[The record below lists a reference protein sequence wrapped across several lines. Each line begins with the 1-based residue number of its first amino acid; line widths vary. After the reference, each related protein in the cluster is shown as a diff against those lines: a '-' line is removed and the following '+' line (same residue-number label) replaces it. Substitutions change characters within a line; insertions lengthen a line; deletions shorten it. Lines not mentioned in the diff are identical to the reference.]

1 MSRKSVVFSVLG
13 GFFIT
18 NAVLAEMIGGKII
31 YVGDASWKIAGLGP
45 FLMSIGIIPWP
56 VVFLTT
62 DLINEYFGR
71 RGVRRLSFLTVGL
84 IAYVFLVL
92 TITLPIPAAEGI
104 SGVDDASYRKVFGQS
119 QWIIVGSLTAFLV
132 SQLIDVFIFHLLRQ
146 RTGKALLWLRA
157 TGSTIVSQLIDSVI
171 VLYIGLV
178 IPLDWDMET
187 FLRAASTNY
196 VVKLVIAV
204 GMTPLIYAGH
214 WAVERYLGK
223 SVAESLA
230 EAAARDD
237 LETAIPSAD

>member
-1 MSRKSVVFSVLG
+1 
-13 GFFIT
+13 
-18 NAVLAEMIGGKII
+18 
-31 YVGDASWKIAGLGP
+31 ASWKIAGLGP

-56 VVFLTT
+56 IVFLTT

-92 TITLPIPAAEGI
+92 SITMPIPAAEGI
-104 SGVDDASYRKVFGQS
+104 SGVDDASYRRVFGQS
-119 QWIIVGSLTAFLV
+119 QWIIVGSMTAFLV
-132 SQLIDVFIFHLLRQ
+132 SQLIDVSIFHLLRK

-171 VLYIGLV
+171 VLYIGLA
-178 IPLDWDMET
+178 IPLGWGLDT
-187 FLRAASTNY
+187 FLRTASTNY
-196 VVKLVIAV
+196 VVKLAVAV

-230 EAAARDD
+230 EEAARDGP
-237 LETAIPSAD
+237 ETAIPSTG